1 MQTPCVH
8 ALRQLIVED
17 KLGGGSGE
25 QAVARGLGGVAQHGA
40 DRQEDAQAGGALET
54 VSQDRQAA
62 EGEAGDEEGGL
73 EEKGL
78 GGGGA
83 QPRGEGARRRA
94 IYPRGV
100 TPPP

>member
-73 EEKGL
+73 GEEGFV
-78 GGGGA
+78 GGGL
-83 QPRGEGARRRA
+83 QPRGEGARRSPVNPG
-94 IYPRGV
+94 IL

>member
-1 MQTPCVH
+1 MEPTGVD
-8 ALRQLIVED
+8 ALGELVVED
-17 KLGGGSGE
+17 ELGGGGGE

-40 DRQEDAQAGGALET
+40 DRQEDAQASGPPET
-54 VSQDRQAA
+54 SAQDRQAA

-83 QPRGEGARRRA
+83 QPRGEGARRS
-94 IYPRGV
+94 PVNPGML